1 MPTSPGEPPGW
12 ASALRDA
19 VPALRR
25 ARGAARE
32 RARAWAWRLLH
43 AALFSALRI
52 QAGRI
57 APVSQEDLEDLAS
70 AKALELLA
78 RAEAGSWD
86 PEPHPPHE
94 VAGFVRRVARNG
106 LVDLARRRSREC
118 PPPEDEEL
126 WDMTIA
132 SRMPAADGPEDWAS
146 AREFA
151 TALEGCVRDLA
162 PRARQV
168 WFLRAC
174 LERPSREI
182 ATLAGVSAANVD
194 VIVMRARSALAA
206 CMAGK
211 GHASHEVRPGAFAL
225 LWSQWQSEQGAEGR
239 VS

>member
-1 MPTSPGEPPGW
+1 MTSSPGAPPAW
-12 ASALRDA
+12 ASSLRDA
-19 VPALRR
+19 VPALKQ
-25 ARGAARE
+25 ARGAERE

-43 AALFSALRI
+43 AALFSALRM

-70 AKALELLA
+70 AKSLELLS
-78 RAEAGSWD
+78 RAEAGAWD
-86 PEPHPPHE
+86 PVPHPPHE
-94 VAGFVRRVARNG
+94 VAGFIRRVARNG

-126 WDMTIA
+126 WDMRIA
-132 SRMPAADGPEDWAS
+132 SHLPAADGPEDWAS

-151 TALEGCVRDLA
+151 AALEHCVRDLA
-162 PRARQV
+162 PRARRV

-182 ATLAGVSAANVD
+182 AELAAVSAAHVD
-194 VIVMRARSALAA
+194 VIVMRARAALAE
-206 CMAGK
+206 CMASK
-211 GHASHEVRPGAFAL
+211 GHHSHDVQPGAFAL
-225 LWSQWQSEQGAEGR
+225 LWSQWQSEQEGS